1 MDVSR
6 MTEEGWKY
14 NIELVDGIRR
24 TYDWFLDNVG
34 NVKEV
39 KL

>member
-14 NIELVDGIRR
+14 SIELEDGIRR
-24 TYDWFLDNVG
+24 TYDWFLDNIEE
-34 NVKEV
+34 VKEV